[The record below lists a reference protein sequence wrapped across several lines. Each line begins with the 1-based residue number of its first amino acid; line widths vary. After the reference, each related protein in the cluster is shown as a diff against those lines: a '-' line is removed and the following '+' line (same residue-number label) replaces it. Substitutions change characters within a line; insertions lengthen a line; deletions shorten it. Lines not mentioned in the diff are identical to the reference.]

1 MVDVARVDF
10 LSKDGK
16 TVVTECY
23 LVKDVLEARRKAL
36 LRYNA
41 VIKRRHG
48 DLIGAYIFAYGEK
61 NFLYFGR

>member
-10 LSKDGK
+10 LRKNGE

-23 LVKDVLEARRKAL
+23 LVRDVQEARRKAL

-41 VIKRRHG
+41 VIKRRYG
-48 DLIGAYIFAYGEK
+48 DLIGAYIYAYGEK